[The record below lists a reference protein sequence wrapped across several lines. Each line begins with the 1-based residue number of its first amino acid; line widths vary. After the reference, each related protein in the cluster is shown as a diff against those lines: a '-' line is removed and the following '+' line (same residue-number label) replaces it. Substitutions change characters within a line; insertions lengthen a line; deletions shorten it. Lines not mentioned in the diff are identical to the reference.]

1 MTTNATPSN
10 EPIVSLQYE
19 QEDDATFTVSA
30 TVRGLTSAAQA
41 EAAMNHMQ
49 MLLCAAEV
57 EQLQ

>member
-1 MTTNATPSN
+1 MTTSTTPTN
-10 EPIVSLQYE
+10 EPIVSLTYE
-19 QEDDATFTVSA
+19 QENDGTFTVSA

-57 EQLQ
+57 EQRQ